1 MGASTMRSK
10 IGVAEFNHQLS
21 ALVKAAMEDGLMSIY
36 EITGSM
42 HAAMCWA
49 DRCATQSAQ
58 IAQQREQAK
67 GIIHATKIP
76 PLPPI
81 K

>member
-1 MGASTMRSK
+1 
-10 IGVAEFNHQLS
+10 
-21 ALVKAAMEDGLMSIY
+21 MEDGLMSVY

>member
-1 MGASTMRSK
+1 MRSK

-21 ALVKAAMEDGLMSIY
+21 ALVKAAMEDGLMSVY

-67 GIIHATKIP
+67 GIILATKIP
-76 PLPPI
+76 PLPP

>member
-1 MGASTMRSK
+1 MRSK

-76 PLPPI
+76 PLPP

>member
-1 MGASTMRSK
+1 MRSK

-21 ALVKAAMEDGLMSIY
+21 ALVKAAMEDGLMSVY

-49 DRCATQSAQ
+49 DRCATKSAQ

-67 GIIHATKIP
+67 GIIPATKIP
-76 PLPPI
+76 PLPP

>member
-1 MGASTMRSK
+1 MKSK

-21 ALVKAAMEDGLMSIY
+21 VLVKAAMDDGQMNVY

-42 HAAMCWA
+42 HAAMCWV

-58 IAQQREQAK
+58 IAQQHEQAK
-67 GIIHATKIP
+67 GIIPATKIP
-76 PLPPI
+76 PLPPV

>member
-10 IGVAEFNHQLS
+10 IGTAEFNHQLS
-21 ALVKAAMEDGLMSIY
+21 ALVKAAMDDGQMNVY

-42 HAAMCWA
+42 HAAMSWV

-58 IAQQREQAK
+58 IAQQKEAAQ
-67 GIIHATKIP
+67 GILAVKKLP

>member
-1 MGASTMRSK
+1 MKSK

-21 ALVKAAMEDGLMSIY
+21 ALVKAAMDDGQMNVY

-42 HAAMCWA
+42 HAAMCWV

-58 IAQQREQAK
+58 IAQQHEQAK
-67 GIIHATKIP
+67 GIILVTKIP
-76 PLPPI
+76 PLPPV

>member
-10 IGVAEFNHQLS
+10 VRTAEFNHQLS
-21 ALVKAAMEDGLMSIY
+21 ALVKTAMDDGLMNVY

-42 HAAMCWA
+42 HAAMSWV

-58 IAQQREQAK
+58 IAQQRELAN
-67 GIIHATKIP
+67 GIIPATK
-76 PLPPI
+76 LPPMPPV